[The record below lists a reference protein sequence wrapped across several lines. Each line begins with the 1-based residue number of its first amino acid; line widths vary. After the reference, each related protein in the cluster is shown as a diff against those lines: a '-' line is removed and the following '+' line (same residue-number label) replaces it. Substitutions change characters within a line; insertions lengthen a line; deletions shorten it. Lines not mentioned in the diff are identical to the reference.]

1 MPATSQR
8 LRISIRP
15 IRRCWLHATVLRVSE
30 HARDTGLVRAVG
42 PWGLAASIVNIVV
55 GAGIFAVPG
64 ALAACVGPYAPFT
77 FLVCAVAIGSVAIC
91 FAEGGSRVPTSG
103 GVYGYID
110 AAFGPFAGYVAG
122 ILLWFGNVLACGG
135 VAAALADVAVSV
147 LPPRF
152 VVPVHAA
159 VIIAVIG
166 GIAMINVGGVVRGA
180 RLVGVVTVLK
190 LIPLLIFVIVGATA
204 MHSANF
210 HTTTQSSTAGLGRAL
225 ILALF
230 AFSGMET
237 PLSASGE
244 VAQPA
249 RTIPRALAMA
259 MLSMAVLYIAIQAIA
274 QGILGDSLAQSTVPL
289 ADAMARV
296 SPWLR
301 VLMLIGA
308 AVSMFGWIGS
318 DILGS
323 PRMLFAFAR
332 DGMLPRA
339 LARLHE
345 RSHAPHVAIL
355 CYAAIA
361 IGLALSGTF
370 AELAV
375 LSMLAGAVL
384 YIGGCTAAWRLA
396 RRGVA
401 LAGTPLNFRWLGAAA
416 TIGVA
421 SMLVMIALAS
431 RAEIIGL
438 VAVIG
443 LSTVIYRLLAL
454 HRLARG

>member
-1 MPATSQR
+1 MQ
-8 LRISIRP
+8 
-15 IRRCWLHATVLRVSE
+15 
-30 HARDTGLVRAVG
+30 
-42 PWGLAASIVNIVV
+42 
-55 GAGIFAVPG
+55 PG
-64 ALAACVGPYAPFT
+64 
-77 FLVCAVAIGSVAIC
+77 
-91 FAEGGSRVPTSG
+91 
-103 GVYGYID
+103 
-110 AAFGPFAGYVAG
+110 
-122 ILLWFGNVLACGG
+122 
-135 VAAALADVAVSV
+135 
-147 LPPRF
+147 
-152 VVPVHAA
+152 
-159 VIIAVIG
+159 
-166 GIAMINVGGVVRGA
+166 
-180 RLVGVVTVLK
+180 
-190 LIPLLIFVIVGATA
+190 
-204 MHSANF
+204 
-210 HTTTQSSTAGLGRAL
+210 TAGLGRAL

-259 MLSMAVLYIAIQAIA
+259 MLSMALLYIAIQVIA
-274 QGILGDSLAQSTVPL
+274 QGILGDALAQSTVPL

-296 SPWLR
+296 SPGLR
-301 VLMLIGA
+301 LLMLVGA

-323 PRMLFAFAR
+323 PRVLFAFAR

-339 LARLHE
+339 LARVHE

-375 LSMLAGAVL
+375 LSMLAAAPLYSGA
-384 YIGGCTAAWRLA
+384 CMAAWWLA

-401 LAGTPLNFRWLGAAA
+401 VAGTPLNFRWLGAAA

-421 SMLVMIALAS
+421 SMLILIALAS

-438 VAVIG
+438 AAMLAFGVVTYG
-443 LSTVIYRLLAL
+443 LLASR
-454 HRLARG
+454 RLARV